1 MLNTTSRFFEDYH
14 HFLPF
19 LEPLRNPDE
28 YYDSSPLLFWSI
40 VAVAARQYRADA
52 TLLTRLSPVLTDL
65 LWTVI
70 ASGNISTAHV
80 QALLLLAYWQL
91 PNIHL
96 WTDRSLIL
104 TNIALTSAM
113 HLGMHRPGREDEYT
127 KFKVDTRRAGLLERT
142 RTWAACVCLSLRCDM
157 LPLKITG
164 SKTLNSTNY
173 SHSVSLR
180 ISGTHRQ
187 SLSWIRPYNEHV
199 KRTSGFRFRLNYV
212 LIS

>member
-1 MLNTTSRFFEDYH
+1 MLNTAARFFEHYH

-19 LEPLRNPDE
+19 LEPSRTPHE

-40 VAVAARQYRADA
+40 VAVAARQYRADV

-70 ASGNISTAHV
+70 ASSNMSTAHV
-80 QALLLLAYWQL
+80 QALLLLSYWQL

-127 KFKVDTRRAGLLERT
+127 KVAIDMRGAGLLERT
-142 RTWAACVCLSLRCDM
+142 RTWVACVCLSQRCDI
-157 LPLKITG
+157 LPTKEHN
-164 SKTLNSTNY
+164 LN
-173 SHSVSLR
+173 V
-180 ISGTHRQ
+180 Q
-187 SLSWIRPYNEHV
+187 
-199 KRTSGFRFRLNYV
+199 LN
-212 LIS
+212 